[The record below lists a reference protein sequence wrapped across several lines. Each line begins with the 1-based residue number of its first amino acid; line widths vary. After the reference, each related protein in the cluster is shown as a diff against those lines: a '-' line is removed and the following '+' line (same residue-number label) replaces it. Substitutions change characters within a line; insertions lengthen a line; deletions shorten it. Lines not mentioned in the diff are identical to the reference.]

1 MADLL
6 TVYDDDQANS
16 FIDCTICDK
25 RIRGETHYKI
35 HLTTLQHLKK
45 EDSLASQG
53 EIPRPPPLPEWTD
66 IREYLEYLDLDEPI
80 IGLNSL
86 IQIPDHVTDDGKTV
100 LKYKCRMCVVEMD
113 LYSMVAHIVGRK
125 HRQKYLELKRP
136 DLVTWQDNNQK
147 QPGLVAKAKAAVV
160 EKQEGWGKPVQLKR
174 PQEKFRNVFQGSD
187 LRASVHEQ
195 PYYGQDSLRKPP
207 FPEQVEK
214 QTYLDED
221 RQERPFYADDKYG
234 QYDSRPIPS
243 QTHQQFY
250 PEDNRQ
256 QKPYEDAEIRGRLPR
271 GDDYPE
277 REMHTRPYADQ
288 SGRRLREDYEA
299 SLIESRGEGQFSGGK
314 INRFNDKDLR
324 IRTGPS
330 DYQKEQMEDGRY
342 PGYEERNPAINPM
355 SMPGRSFNEEK
366 RGTVREIHSRTWD
379 KANEV
384 QGYPPMLDPRD
395 PRAYSQAAGPAKKKK
410 KSRFS
415 DATAEEIAFAHIRH
429 SNKPTAKEKPRGGP
443 FRPNPPPLSNQFVDS
458 GSTSHL
464 NPKQENVLDIL
475 NDIQIDNMDDAR
487 FLKEKLCTVLKE
499 FQENKSRSG
508 GGHTSQ
514 SVGDHRVVKQTDQ
527 RRDAYKDPRDDPDG
541 MHSEKRGFQQPRR
554 YEDGPR
560 SFQEPRQYGDD
571 PRMFREPRQ
580 IGDDPRVPRE
590 TRRYEDDYK
599 ESKRFDSYPSGPQEA
614 RPYANDP
621 RVFQKT
627 KVQETPRDLPE
638 RRRYDEDPR
647 QKEQHFEEYSRAS
660 RGEAPRNTQETRYYE
675 DDYRAFGNLDPERK
689 WEHQKGR
696 SLERFENR
704 GVADVERG
712 FQESFG
718 KSAVHFQSTSLQ
730 EEARMYA
737 GRAQQRSH
745 QNDCHP
751 GNEPYDPF
759 HPSSSPPQE
768 SASSTSLDKIA
779 STLLELVARR

>member
-35 HLTTLQHLKK
+35 HVTTLQHLKK
-45 EDSLASQG
+45 EDTLASQG

-66 IREYLEYLDLDEPI
+66 IREYLEFLDLDEPI

-147 QPGLVAKAKAAVV
+147 QPGLVARAKAAVV
-160 EKQEGWGKPVQLKR
+160 EKHEGWGKPVALKR
-174 PQEKFRNVFQGSD
+174 PQEKFRNVFQAGSD
-187 LRASVHEQ
+187 LQASVHEQ
-195 PYYGQDSLRKPP
+195 PYYGQDTLRNPT
-207 FPEQVEK
+207 FPERVQK

-221 RQERPFYADDKYG
+221 QQGKPLYASDKYD
-234 QYDSRPIPS
+234 QYSRPNPS
-243 QTHQQFY
+243 QTRQQFY
-250 PEDNRQ
+250 PEETRQ
-256 QKPYEDAEIRGRLPR
+256 QKPYKDAEIRGRLPR

-288 SGRRLREDYEA
+288 GGPRLQEDYEA
-299 SLIESRGEGQFSGGK
+299 GLPGGQFSGGK

-324 IRTGPS
+324 IPPRAS
-330 DYQKEQMEDGRY
+330 DYQKEQMEGRRY
-342 PGYEERNPAINPM
+342 QGYEERKPPMNPM
-355 SMPGRSFNEEK
+355 SMPKRSFNEEK
-366 RGTVREIHSRTWD
+366 RGTVREMHSRTWD
-379 KANEV
+379 KANKV

-395 PRAYSQAAGPAKKKK
+395 PRAYSQEDGPAKKKK

-415 DATAEEIAFAHIRH
+415 DATAEEIALTHMRH
-429 SNKPTAKEKPRGGP
+429 SNKSPTKLKPREGP
-443 FRPNPPPLSNQFVDS
+443 FRANPPPLNNQFLDS
-458 GSTSHL
+458 VNTSHL
-464 NPKQENVLDIL
+464 NPKHENVLDIL
-475 NDIQIDNMDDAR
+475 NDIKIENMDEAR

-499 FQENKSRSG
+499 FQENKSRST

-554 YEDGPR
+554 YEEVPR
-560 SFQEPRQYGDD
+560 SFQESRQYGDD
-571 PRMFREPRQ
+571 PRMFREPQQ
-580 IGDDPRVPRE
+580 IGDDPRGPRE

-599 ESKRFDSYPSGPQEA
+599 ESNRFDGYPSGPQEA
-614 RPYANDP
+614 RPFASDP
-621 RVFQKT
+621 RGFQKT
-627 KVQETPRDLPE
+627 MLQEAPRDLPE
-638 RRRYDEDPR
+638 RRRYNEDPR

-660 RGEAPRNTQETRYYE
+660 RVEAPRSTQETRYHE
-675 DDYRAFGNLDPERK
+675 GDYRGFGNLDPERN

-704 GVADVERG
+704 GPANVERG

-718 KSAVHFQSTSLQ
+718 KPPVHFQLTSLQ

-745 QNDCHP
+745 QNDQQP
-751 GNEPYDPF
+751 GDEPYDPF

-768 SASSTSLDKIA
+768 ASSSTSLDKIA

>member
-35 HLTTLQHLKK
+35 HVTTLQHLKK
-45 EDSLASQG
+45 EDTLASQG
-53 EIPRPPPLPEWTD
+53 EIPTPPPLPEWTD
-66 IREYLEYLDLDEPI
+66 IIEYLEYLSLDEPI

-86 IQIPDHVTDDGKTV
+86 IQIPDHVTEDGKTV

-147 QPGLVAKAKAAVV
+147 QPGLVARAKAAVV
-160 EKQEGWGKPVQLKR
+160 EKQEGWGKPVALKR

-187 LRASVHEQ
+187 LRVHEQ

-207 FPEQVEK
+207 FPEQVQN
-214 QTYLDED
+214 QTYLDEE
-221 RQERPFYADDKYG
+221 RQGRPYYTGDSYD
-234 QYDSRPIPS
+234 QYNRPNNPS
-243 QTHQQFY
+243 HAIRQQFY
-250 PEDNRQ
+250 PEENRH
-256 QKPYEDAEIRGRLPR
+256 QKPYEDADVRGRHSR
-271 GDDYPE
+271 GDDYSERAE

-288 SGRRLREDYEA
+288 GGRRLQEDYEGE
-299 SLIESRGEGQFSGGK
+299 SLGGGQFSGGK

-324 IRTGPS
+324 IRPGTS
-330 DYQKEQMEDGRY
+330 EYQNEQMEGRRFA
-342 PGYEERNPAINPM
+342 GYEERNPAMNPM
-355 SMPGRSFNEEK
+355 SMQGRSFNEEK
-366 RGTVREIHSRTWD
+366 RGTVREMHSRPWD

-384 QGYPPMLDPRD
+384 QGYPTMLKPRD
-395 PRAYSQAAGPAKKKK
+395 PRAYSQEAVPAKKKK

-415 DATAEEIAFAHIRH
+415 DATAEEIAHAHTRH
-429 SNKPTAKEKPRGGP
+429 SDKSTLKEKPRGAP
-443 FRPNPPPLSNQFVDS
+443 FRANPPLLNNQFVDS

-464 NPKQENVLDIL
+464 NPKHENVLDIL
-475 NDIQIDNMDDAR
+475 NDIKIDNMDEAR

-499 FQENKSRSG
+499 FQENKSRST
-508 GGHTSQ
+508 GGHTSL
-514 SVGDHRVVKQTDQ
+514 SVDDHRGVKQT
-527 RRDAYKDPRDDPDG
+527 RDDPDG
-541 MHSEKRGFQQPRR
+541 MHLEKRGFQEARR
-554 YEDGPR
+554 YDDGPR
-560 SFQEPRQYGDD
+560 SFQESRQYGDD
-571 PRMFREPRQ
+571 PRMFREVRQ
-580 IGDDPRVPRE
+580 IGDDPRGLRE
-590 TRRYEDDYK
+590 TRRYEDDYQ
-599 ESKRFDSYPSGPQEA
+599 ESKRFDGYPSGLQEA

-621 RVFQKT
+621 RGFQKT
-627 KVQETPRDLPE
+627 MLQETPRDLPE

-647 QKEQHFEEYSRAS
+647 QNEQHFEEYSRAS
-660 RGEAPRNTQETRYYE
+660 RAEAPRNTQETRYYE
-675 DDYRAFGNLDPERK
+675 DDYRGFGNLDPERN

-704 GVADVERG
+704 GPGDVERG

-718 KSAVHFQSTSLQ
+718 KPPVHFQPTSLQ

-745 QNDCHP
+745 QSDRHP
-751 GNEPYDPF
+751 GDEPYDPF
-759 HPSSSPPQE
+759 HPSSSPPPE
-768 SASSTSLDKIA
+768 ASSSTSLDKIA